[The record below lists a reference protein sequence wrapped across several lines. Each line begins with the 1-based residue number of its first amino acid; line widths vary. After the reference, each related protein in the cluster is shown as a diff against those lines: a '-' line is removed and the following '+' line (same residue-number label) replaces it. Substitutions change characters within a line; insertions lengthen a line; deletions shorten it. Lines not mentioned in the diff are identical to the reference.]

1 MSRDVIIT
9 AISTFGLV
17 GCVSFIIAY
26 HRRSGGDWR
35 HNEVGIWLMISRVN
49 LGLIFGLLITGRV
62 FGDFW
67 LREYFIIFLV
77 FLFALQTYWPSKF
90 IWRYPTGI
98 ERRAD
103 DKETSS
109 DTRT

>member
-1 MSRDVIIT
+1 MIRDVIIT
-9 AISTFGLV
+9 AIATFGFV

-49 LGLIFGLLITGRV
+49 LGLIFALLVSGRV

-77 FLFALQTYWPSKF
+77 FIFALQTYWPSKF
-90 IWRYPTGI
+90 LWRHPAGI
-98 ERRAD
+98 SRQVE
-103 DKETSS
+103 DKEITSDS
-109 DTRT
+109 RT